1 MFDLYRM
8 FQHYNLQVKRH
19 VNLQDAKIDKENA
32 HSLQILSRCLELFE
46 KTRLLDASRFFKL
59 KTFTD
64 QCDFSVFRFPCVLQN
79 GYYNMVMFS
88 KS

>member
-46 KTRLLDASRFFKL
+46 KTLL
-59 KTFTD
+59 
-64 QCDFSVFRFPCVLQN
+64 
-79 GYYNMVMFS
+79 
-88 KS
+88 